1 MLPLL
6 RSAVLLLLAAPLAAQ
21 GHVLVVQA
29 SGGGAPYTTIP
40 AALSAA
46 QPGDVLLVKSGTYSG
61 FAVANK
67 AVSIVGDV
75 SANVLVQGTIQV
87 RNLAADRHVLLAN
100 LHAIGATSPSANDG
114 PGITLKDDLGAVRVQ
129 GCIAQGAANLPGLRA
144 AGSVNAAA
152 SDCTLVGGVGA
163 ASAVFV
169 PSGSGLELDASSFVL
184 LESSAIGGNGYFAGT
199 PNLGYPAC
207 GGGTGGSAVRVL
219 TTTFLHVAGS
229 ALTGGLG
236 RDGTDGCN
244 GGGQL
249 DQCCFGGG
257 GGHGYRL
264 DSSGST
270 LWRLDDLVQP
280 GSEGLGGTGHCG
292 CGLVTTCDCWAD
304 EPGQSVFAG
313 QNDSLSTLPGAAPRL
328 SALLNPVR
336 EGQSVQLAIDASP
349 GDQIFLLVDRRPAFA
364 PQPGAG
370 VRLVD
375 PSAPH
380 LMQIVGPADP
390 LGNASL
396 SWVVPDLGAG
406 VESVVVHLQAFVVQ
420 ANGAR
425 RWSNP
430 LALVLL
436 DSAF

>member
-1 MLPLL
+1 MHPLL
-6 RSAVLLLLAAPLAAQ
+6 RGVFVPLLAAPLAAQ

-40 AALSAA
+40 AALAAA

-100 LHAIGATSPSANDG
+100 LHAIGATSASANDG
-114 PGITLKDDLGAVRVQ
+114 PGITLKDDLGPVRVQ
-129 GCIAQGAANLPGLRA
+129 GCIAEGAANLPGLRSS
-144 AGSVNAAA
+144 GSLDAAA
-152 SDCTLVGGVGA
+152 SDCTLLGGTGTPSAWQV
-163 ASAVFV
+163 AS
-169 PSGSGLELDASSFVL
+169 GDGLALDSSSFVL
-184 LESSAIGGNGYFAGT
+184 CGGSAAGANGYVAGSAS
-199 PNLGYPAC
+199 LGFPGC
-207 GGGTGGSAVRVL
+207 GGGSGGNAVRV
-219 TTTFLHVAGS
+219 TTTSFLHVAG
-229 ALTGGLG
+229 ALLAGGLG
-236 RDGTDGCN
+236 RDGSDGCGS
-244 GGGQL
+244 GGGSE
-249 DQCCFGGG
+249 QCCFGGEG
-257 GGHGYRL
+257 GDAYRL
-264 DSSGST
+264 DSAGST

-280 GSEGLGGTGHCG
+280 GSEGIGGTGHCG
-292 CGLVTTCDCWAD
+292 CGLVTTCDCWGG
-304 EPGQSVFAG
+304 EPGLAVFAG
-313 QNDSLSTLPGAAPRL
+313 QNDSLTTLAGSAPHL

-349 GDQIFLLVDRRPAFA
+349 GDQVFLLADRRPAFA

-390 LGNASL
+390 IGNASL

-406 VESVVVHLQAFVVQ
+406 VQSVVVHLQVFVVQ
-420 ANGAR
+420 SNGAR